1 MTLKMYASRKGWD
14 LKDLRCVVTHSKVH
28 AEDCAEC
35 ETKEG
40 KVDRLVRTLS
50 FGGDF
55 TSEER
60 QKLLEIAD
68 KCPVHRTLHSE
79 IEILTEVAEG

>member
-1 MTLKMYASRKGWD
+1 MTLRMYANRKGWP
-14 LKDLRCVVTHSKVH
+14 LTRVQVTLRHSKIH

-40 KVDRLVRTLS
+40 KVDNIDVEIGLTGELS
-50 FGGDF
+50 A
-55 TSEER
+55 EQR

-68 KCPVHRTLHSE
+68 RCPVHQTLTHE
-79 IEILTEVAEG
+79 INMTSKLAD